1 MSLEFSRDSNQEGGG
16 NDSPYFGSLPLEF
29 HQDNLL
35 KLSEIPLLKR
45 DTSLEQRER
54 EKSFVESESGSF
66 PPPTLS
72 FRSLGSAKDF
82 LEISNFFFSKLLFP
96 WDTVNKT
103 ESRAI

>member
-45 DTSLEQRER
+45 DTNLEQRER

-66 PPPTLS
+66 PPQAALPS
-72 FRSLGSAKDF
+72 FTFARLALEEEAGDF
-82 LEISNFFFSKLLFP
+82 SEFQTFPNFL
-96 WDTVNKT
+96 TMG
-103 ESRAI
+103 